1 MKNKQSQF
9 QGIFLVA
16 LIILLFSPISA
27 KANPNIQQMLEM
39 MKAQQNQL
47 DSMKAELKKAQESA
61 RNAQSKADV
70 IADSIPVLPKGFEF
84 GGGMEIETTQSETYA
99 GVDSS
104 DVTLAKAEVY
114 FDAKPNEYLSTHIQ
128 FIYEDDGTETISL
141 DEAFAIIGNSEK
153 TPTYLQAG
161 KWAVPF
167 GGFDTAMSTD
177 PLTKTLGET
186 AEAALLVGYSK
197 NGFTLEGYGYNGDTQ
212 KSGDD
217 DKIDQFGLH
226 GSFETEVSGNTFS
239 IGAGYLSNI
248 SDSGTITDNVT
259 GGTALADYVP
269 GWEAHGSLTT
279 GPFVFYGGYMTAKDS
294 FASGELAFNS
304 QGAQPAAWNLEAAY
318 VTEIMTKETTLA
330 VTMQASEE
338 ALALSLPEYRYGAS
352 ATVQVFSNYS
362 TTLEYL
368 HDEDYST
375 SDGGTGNDGHTATL
389 KIAAEF

>member
-1 MKNKQSQF
+1 MKIKHTKF
-9 QGIFLVA
+9 QGLFFVA
-16 LIILLFSPISA
+16 LTVLLFSPLSA
-27 KANPNIQQMLEM
+27 KAEPNIQQLLEM

-47 DSMKAELKKAQESA
+47 DVMKAELKKAQETA
-61 RNAQSKADV
+61 RKAKSKADV
-70 IADSIPVLPKGFEF
+70 TAASIPVLPKGFEF
-84 GGGMEIETTQSETYA
+84 GGGMEIESTQSETYA

-104 DVTLAKAEVY
+104 DVTLAKVEVY
-114 FDAKPNEYLSTHIQ
+114 FDTQPNNYLSTHVQ
-128 FIYEDDGTETISL
+128 MIYEDDGTDTISL
-141 DEAFAIIGNSEK
+141 DEAYAIIGNSEK
-153 TPTYLQAG
+153 TTMYLQAG

-167 GGFDTAMSTD
+167 GRYDTAMGTD

-197 NGFTLEGYGYNGDTQ
+197 EGLTLEGYGYNGDTQ
-212 KSGDD
+212 QFDD
-217 DKIDQFGLH
+217 DDEIDQFGLH

-248 SDSGTITDNVT
+248 SDSGTITENVT

-269 GWEAHGSLTT
+269 GWEAHASLTT

-294 FASGELAFNS
+294 FASGELAFNN

-318 VTEIMTKETTLA
+318 VTEIMKKETTLA
-330 VTMQASEE
+330 ITMQASEE
-338 ALALSLPEYRYGAS
+338 ALALSMPETRYGAS
-352 ATVQVFSNYS
+352 ATVQMFPNYF

-368 HDEDYST
+368 HDNDYGT